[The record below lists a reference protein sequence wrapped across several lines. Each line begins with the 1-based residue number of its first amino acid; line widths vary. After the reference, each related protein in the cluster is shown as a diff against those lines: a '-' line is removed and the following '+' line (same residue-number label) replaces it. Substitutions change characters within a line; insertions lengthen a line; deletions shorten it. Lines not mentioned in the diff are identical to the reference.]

1 MSTTQ
6 QLLCH
11 LLEGCL
17 DPQTAID
24 RPRFCILGGDASGDV
39 AVEDAMP
46 DEVVTRLREMGHTVR
61 SLLLLLLMALHMYM
75 LRLPACV
82 IYDLAQVCTQFELSQ

>member
-1 MSTTQ
+1 
-6 QLLCH
+6 
-11 LLEGCL
+11 L

-46 DEVVTRLREMGHTVR
+46 DAVVTRLSEMGHTVWP
-61 SLLLLLLMALHMYM
+61 LLFVVCMHACIHAHT
-75 LRLPACV
+75 LR
-82 IYDLAQVCTQFELSQ
+82 